1 MDRLIMI
8 AVCRRSEAAANLWL
22 EIVFAHQPA
31 DLLVVDDQ
39 ALLTK
44 GGSDTTPPVMFEL
57 ITDSGHRLDDCCVV
71 GRMLGDFIKGG
82 ARKSHHSA
90 SLGDIDAPGPVMADI
105 LPFFRSGA
113 GRRAPFRNSS
123 SSACFPTKRSSAAIR
138 AS

>member
-1 MDRLIMI
+1 MDQAADDGDIGNVCNPELVWPVRDELGGEIWKDRLIMI

-57 ITDSGHRLDDCCVV
+57 ITDSGHRLGDCCVV
-71 GRMLGDFIKGG
+71 GR
-82 ARKSHHSA
+82 
-90 SLGDIDAPGPVMADI
+90 
-105 LPFFRSGA
+105 
-113 GRRAPFRNSS
+113 
-123 SSACFPTKRSSAAIR
+123 
-138 AS
+138 